1 MTLLILKVLSSS
13 RNGPIMRCKYS
24 VIAIGNDVEE
34 RWLRLKDSITRND
47 PLCILRWNNK
57 LSPRQTVKPTPP
69 EVISRNNVA
78 FVGSVKR
85 Y

>member
-1 MTLLILKVLSSS
+1 
-13 RNGPIMRCKYS
+13 MRCKYS

-34 RWLRLKDSITRND
+34 RWLRLKDSITRKE

-57 LSPRQTVKPTPP
+57 LSPRHTVKPTPP
-69 EVISRNNVA
+69 DVISRNNVA
-78 FVGSVKR
+78 LVGSVNR